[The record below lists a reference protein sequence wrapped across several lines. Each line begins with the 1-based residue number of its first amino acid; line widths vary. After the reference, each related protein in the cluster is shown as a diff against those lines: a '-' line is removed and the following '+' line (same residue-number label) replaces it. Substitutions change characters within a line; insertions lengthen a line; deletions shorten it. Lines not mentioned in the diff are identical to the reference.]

1 MVLPCLVNWGAL
13 VAMKTWARV
22 AGASPTAAENVKDLG
37 PLAMNRMPPMRSIV
51 LLATFTNRK
60 PPSWYS
66 VPFFVV

>member
-1 MVLPCLVNWGAL
+1 
-13 VAMKTWARV
+13 
-22 AGASPTAAENVKDLG
+22 
-37 PLAMNRMPPMRSIV
+37 MRSVV